1 MKRKKLVLKKGVCDH
16 DHVSFIDLIMFKQ
29 REYKLKKYV
38 CKSI

>member
-16 DHVSFIDLIMFKQ
+16 VSFIDLIMFKQ
-29 REYKLKKYV
+29 QEYKLKKYV